1 MAEYMLVFIV
11 GIIAGVLSGFGALVY
26 VINRRCSPETRDAIR
41 RECGP

>member
-1 MAEYMLVFIV
+1 MAGYMLIFLV
-11 GIIAGVLSGFGALVY
+11 GAVAGVLGGFSALIY